1 MSRKIQI
8 GIGALLTIVVGAVFY
23 FSFFAKR
30 GPVKPSEIPASLEQA
45 EIIRH
50 PLTGERITQARDF
63 FIVSVM
69 YDNIS
74 ESANRPGLED
84 ASIVYEAPAEGG
96 ITRLMAIF
104 DGSKEVSSIGPIR
117 SARPYFVEWASE
129 YGGVYMHVGGSP
141 EALRTL
147 RASDLV
153 DIDQIGAH
161 ERYFSRDE
169 SLNAPHNVFTSFTS
183 WLQIGERFEVPPHR
197 LTPWQYEELA
207 PHEPKQQQ
215 VEIAY
220 WTGNEVAWAYNHD
233 QNDYVRF
240 LNGDRVLFSNGNQIA
255 ASNIVVMAVPTAVID
270 SIGRL
275 RLDTSGSG
283 PATIYRN
290 GEAIDAT
297 WIKDS
302 AEDRTRFVST
312 DQTEVV
318 LNVGATWVEVISSL
332 DDVTYS
338 VFDAE

>member
-30 GPVKPSEIPASLEQA
+30 GPTQLPEASVPQEEA

-50 PLTGERITQARDF
+50 PLTGESMTEARDF

-104 DGSKEVSSIGPIR
+104 DSSKEVTALGPIR

-129 YGGVYMHVGGSP
+129 YGGVYMHVGGSF
-141 EALRTL
+141 EALRML
-147 RASDLV
+147 HASDLV

-161 ERYFSRDE
+161 ERYFYRDE
-169 SLNAPHNVFTSFTS
+169 SLSAPHNVFTSFTS
-183 WLQIGERFEVPPHR
+183 WLQIGERFEVPSHH
-197 LTPWQYEELA
+197 LMSWQYDELA

-215 VEIAY
+215 VEIVY
-220 WTGNEVAWAYNHD
+220 WKGNEVAWAYNLD
-233 QNDYVRF
+233 QNNYVRF

-275 RLDTSGSG
+275 RLDTTGSG

-290 GEAIDAT
+290 GEAIDAR

-302 AEDRTRFVST
+302 AEARTRFVST

-318 LNVGATWVEVISSL
+318 LNAGTTWIEVIPSL